1 MIVSAVVAGM
11 TPAWSEP
18 NNLNISLKT
27 STQTHQELCVKNYL
41 LYFSF
46 LSLYADVNHQEQS
59 VAGLLFFFVIKFS
72 ITLDVFIVMVK
83 SISINLSSW

>member
-1 MIVSAVVAGM
+1 MCLNYLTTISVIVSAVVAGM
-11 TPAWSEP
+11 TPGWSKP
-18 NNLNISLKT
+18 NSLNMSLKT

-59 VAGLLFFFVIKFS
+59 VAGLLFF
-72 ITLDVFIVMVK
+72 L
-83 SISINLSSW
+83 